1 MKLSRLAL
9 LSLFAL
15 TSSPVWADGVVT
27 VYSADG
33 LHDGDNSW
41 YQSQFAAFTKA
52 TGIKVQYVEGGSG
65 AIVERLAKER
75 TNPQADVLV
84 TVPPFIQ
91 RAAKEQLLATF
102 TPQGSAQIPGA
113 NDRYAPLVNN
123 YLTFIYN
130 GQLLKSA
137 PASWQDLLDSR
148 YKNKLQ
154 YSTPGQAGDGTAV
167 MLQAFHSLGDKDAG
181 FAYLSKLQAN
191 NVGPSASTGKL
202 TALVNKG
209 ELYVANGDL
218 QMNLSQMARNPNVK
232 IFWPADDK
240 GERSALAL
248 PYTIG
253 LVQNGP
259 NSENGKKL
267 INFLLDKPAQSS
279 VSARSWGLPVRSD
292 VAPDDANFKAAKAAL
307 DGVKSWEPNWDD
319 VAVSLSADIA
329 RWHKV
334 TDSE

>member
-9 LSLFAL
+9 LSAVVLA
-15 TSSPVWADGVVT
+15 SSPVWASSVVT

-33 LHDGDNSW
+33 LHSGDNSW
-41 YQSQFAAFTKA
+41 YKAEFDAFTKA

-75 TNPQADVLV
+75 SNPQADVLV

-91 RAAKEQLLATF
+91 RAASDNLLAEF
-102 TPQGSAQIPGA
+102 RPDAAAQIPGVTE
-113 NDRYAPLVNN
+113 RYSPLVNN
-123 YLTFIYN
+123 YISFIYN
-130 GQLLKSA
+130 AKLLKTA
-137 PASWQDLLDSR
+137 PARWSDLLDSR

-167 MLQAFHSLGDKDAG
+167 MLQTFHSFGSKEAG
-181 FAYLSKLQAN
+181 FDYLGKLQAN

-209 ELYVANGDL
+209 ELFVANGDL
-218 QMNLSQMARNPNVK
+218 QMNLAQMAQNPNVK
-232 IFWPADDK
+232 VFWPADEK

-248 PYTIG
+248 PYVIG
-253 LVQNGP
+253 LVQNAP
-259 NSENGKKL
+259 QNENGKKL
-267 INFLLDKPAQSS
+267 INFLLDKAAQTQVSS
-279 VSARSWGLPVRSD
+279 LAWGMPVRNDVTPSD
-292 VAPDDANFKAAKAAL
+292 SHYQQAKSAMEGVNVWQPEWNEVAKT
-307 DGVKSWEPNWDD
+307 
-319 VAVSLSADIA
+319 LSADIA
-329 RWHKV
+329 RWHQV